1 MNKREG
7 KEKMEKMIYQEYVD
21 AMNFIVPDS
30 DTERAHRRADN
41 LLIEFLK
48 EEGYTELIEA
58 YEKVNKW
65 YA

>member
-1 MNKREG
+1 
-7 KEKMEKMIYQEYVD
+7 MEKMTYQEYVN
-21 AMNFIVPDS
+21 AMNFIIADS
-30 DTERAHRRADN
+30 NTERAHRRADN

-48 EEGYTELIEA
+48 EEGYVELIEA

>member
-7 KEKMEKMIYQEYVD
+7 KIMEKMIYQEYVD
-21 AMNFIVPDS
+21 AMNFIIADK

-48 EEGYTELIEA
+48 EEGYVELIEA

>member
-1 MNKREG
+1 
-7 KEKMEKMIYQEYVD
+7 MEKMIYQEYVN
-21 AMNFIVPDS
+21 AMNFIIADS

-48 EEGYTELIEA
+48 EEGYVELIEA
-58 YEKVNKW
+58 YEKVNKR

>member
-1 MNKREG
+1 
-7 KEKMEKMIYQEYVD
+7 MEKMTYQEYVD
-21 AMNFIVPDS
+21 VMNLIVMDR

-48 EEGYTELIEA
+48 EEGYVELIEA